1 MKRLKKIKK
10 NVSIWVIVI
19 LIVCGCVFPH
29 HQVSAASNNERIV
42 YEYLINAGFN
52 NAATAGILANIEA
65 ESSFDPTAK
74 GDYDK
79 KGNPTSY
86 GICQWRNDRWTN
98 LRNYR
103 PNDWTTLN
111 GQLAFLIHELEV
123 SNKGINSYMRNS
135 IPNTRD
141 GAYEA
146 GRYWC
151 YNFER
156 PKDKGTV
163 SVTRGN
169 RARNYYWPK
178 YCGQNPGTGPTPDPG
193 STPQPGGSP
202 VGVVDEVSVRNGN
215 SIYIRGWA
223 YDPDD
228 QNHNVMLEA
237 YIDTTREN
245 ATAGSG
251 YQFRCTQD
259 RPDVRAAY
267 NLTGSTEYG
276 FEDTHP
282 TSLDGGHVIYIYATN
297 QVGGGDHSLLGMY
310 TLNFRDTHA
319 PYGSV
324 DVIEGGNGTLRV
336 AGWAKDDDDPEA
348 AVTAHVY
355 IGGPAGSG
363 AKAYA
368 VKAEGYRSD
377 VGNHAF
383 DKVINITDVSEI
395 GEKDIYIYWLNLGEG
410 NGNPHIQKSATIK
423 APNFPNGAFDI
434 CQGGDGTIFV
444 RGWAK
449 DDDDPNACLEVHVY
463 VGGRASNP
471 DAEGHVIMADYYR
484 SDVGQHGFNRTIA
497 VNKTGEVEV
506 HVYAINIGG
515 GWSNTYLGQKTVT
528 VNARETIPPEI
539 SNVTVEPDKD
549 GYTVTCEVNDTE
561 SSIDRVV
568 FPTWTLENGQDD
580 LAGSWAT
587 ADTVRGTIVDGRATF
602 RVNRSDH
609 NDEYGTY
616 RTHIYAYDG
625 SGNRAKYEVP
635 DILYRHTVSFDAN
648 GGENAPESMTK
659 YLCDSLVLPT
669 EIPVR
674 DGYFFIGYSAD
685 RNAEEAEYQP
695 GGLFTEDED
704 TTLYAIWRPAVPDAE
719 LPADLTE
726 IEEEAFA
733 GSGFKFVEIPSGVT
747 KIGDRA
753 FADCPDLMYVKIPPA
768 ATNIS
773 DNAFEN
779 APEGLT
785 IIGEEDSLAEYYAW
799 KNGYGF
805 QLTEN

>member
-1 MKRLKKIKK
+1 MLIKNYK
-10 NVSIWVIVI
+10 MSVNKNIICFLLVLSIVITAFPISAMASNPFSTGQCTWWAYRRITEMSGKEPPVIRGNAGGWYDNCLSAGLTRGSTPVVGAIACWNNGFGNDTGHVAVVEAVYGDHIHISEYNWDVALGYNEKDLYYSNMNRSSASKPNRHFLGYIYINGAPGPNVS
-19 LIVCGCVFPH
+19 P
-29 HQVSAASNNERIV
+29 S
-42 YEYLINAGFN
+42 
-52 NAATAGILANIEA
+52 
-65 ESSFDPTAK
+65 
-74 GDYDK
+74 
-79 KGNPTSY
+79 
-86 GICQWRNDRWTN
+86 
-98 LRNYR
+98 
-103 PNDWTTLN
+103 
-111 GQLAFLIHELEV
+111 
-123 SNKGINSYMRNS
+123 
-135 IPNTRD
+135 
-141 GAYEA
+141 
-146 GRYWC
+146 
-151 YNFER
+151 
-156 PKDKGTV
+156 
-163 SVTRGN
+163 
-169 RARNYYWPK
+169 
-178 YCGQNPGTGPTPDPG
+178 PTPDPG
-193 STPQPGGSP
+193 STPQSGGSP

-410 NGNPHIQKSATIK
+410 NGNPHIRKSATIK

-434 CQGGDGTIFV
+434 CQGGDGTVFV

-449 DDDDPNACLEVHVY
+449 DDDDPNACLEIHVY

-528 VNARETIPPEI
+528 VNARETTPPEI

-674 DGYFFIGYSAD
+674 DGYFFIGYAAD

-704 TTLYAIWRPAVPDAE
+704 TTLYAVWRPAVPDAE

-768 ATNIS
+768 AMSIS
-773 DNAFEN
+773 NNAFEN

-785 IIGEEDSLAEYYAW
+785 IIGEAGSYAEFFAQKKGYYFKEA
-799 KNGYGF
+799 
-805 QLTEN
+805 E